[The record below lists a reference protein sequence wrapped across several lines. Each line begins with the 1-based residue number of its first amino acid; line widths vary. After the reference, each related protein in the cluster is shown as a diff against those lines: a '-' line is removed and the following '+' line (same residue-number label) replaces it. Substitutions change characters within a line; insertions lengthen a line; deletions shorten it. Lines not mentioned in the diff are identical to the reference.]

1 MPNTTPE
8 DYLAKAKQAEEAA
21 TKSQILVAKRCWLTI
36 AETYR
41 MLAADK
47 QVKVFTSPSS

>member
-1 MPNTTPE
+1 MTQRDVE
-8 DYLAKAKQAEEAA
+8 ECLAKAKQADEAA
-21 TKSQILVAKRCWLTI
+21 TKSESLVARNCWLTI

-47 QVKVFTSPSS
+47 EKRLLTKTLS